1 MIDFYKYIYKI
12 SNKNK
17 FWFFII
23 IIFFV
28 IILRKRNIRLSHIL
42 GLSIG
47 ITICIYLNSYNL
59 NMKSSNLEI
68 YQEKK
73 KNIEFNYQDKYA
85 NIINFIFKL
94 KDLRKIDDRNYDLF
108 ILSVRKFIQLD
119 KDFEYLLESE
129 ANKTWLTQNIIKMN
143 DYKNKSLDY
152 LLSITISESNEK
164 VDEKVGESIDKLDK
178 ILGCYINNNKQEA
191 NLYDNQEYKLLDMVE
206 LNIKPFNYTI

>member
-164 VDEKVGESIDKLDK
+164 IDEKVGESIDKLDK

>member
-17 FWFFII
+17 FWFVFI
-23 IIFFV
+23 IIFF
-28 IILRKRNIRLSHIL
+28 IILLRKKNIRLSHIL

-47 ITICIYLNSYNL
+47 IFFCIYLNSYYL
-59 NMKSSNLEI
+59 NKKSTNLEI

-73 KNIEFNYQDKYA
+73 KDIEFNYEDKYA

-94 KDLRKIDDRNYDLF
+94 KDLRKVDDRNYDLF
-108 ILSVRKFIQLD
+108 ILSIRKFIQLD

-129 ANKTWLTQNIIKMN
+129 SNKTWLEQNIIKMN
-143 DYKNKSLDY
+143 DYKNKSLNY
-152 LLSITISESNEK
+152 LLSISISSADKK
-164 VDEKVGESIDKLDK
+164 VDEKVEKSIDELDN
-178 ILGCYINNNKQEA
+178 IISCYINNNKHKA
-191 NLYDNQEYKLLDMVE
+191 NLHDNQDFRLLDMIE

>member
-164 VDEKVGESIDKLDK
+164 IDEKVGESIDKLDK

-191 NLYDNQEYKLLDMVE
+191 NLYDNQEYKLLDMVD